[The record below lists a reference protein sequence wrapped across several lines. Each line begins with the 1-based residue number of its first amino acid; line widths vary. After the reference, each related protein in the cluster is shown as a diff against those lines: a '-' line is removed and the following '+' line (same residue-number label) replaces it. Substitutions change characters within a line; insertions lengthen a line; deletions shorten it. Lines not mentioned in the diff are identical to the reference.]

1 MVDVVVSVVI
11 GVMVDVVLN
20 VMVSVV
26 IGVMVSVVVSVVA
39 NSLIYNL
46 SQNQYRFYL
55 YKMRVVKTG
64 RVVLLPIF

>member
-1 MVDVVVSVVI
+1 MVDVVV
-11 GVMVDVVLN
+11 DVV
-20 VMVSVV
+20 V
-26 IGVMVSVVVSVVA
+26 

-64 RVVLLPIF
+64 RVVSSPIF

>member
-1 MVDVVVSVVI
+1 MNVIVDLVVDLVV
-11 GVMVDVVLN
+11 N
-20 VMVSVV
+20 VMVNVV
-26 IGVMVSVVVSVVA
+26 VNVMVNVTT
-39 NSLIYNL
+39 NSLIYSM

>member
-1 MVDVVVSVVI
+1 MIDVV
-11 GVMVDVVLN
+11 
-20 VMVSVV
+20 
-26 IGVMVSVVVSVVA
+26 VSVVVSVVA

>member
-1 MVDVVVSVVI
+1 MVDVVVHVV
-11 GVMVDVVLN
+11 VDVV
-20 VMVSVV
+20 V
-26 IGVMVSVVVSVVA
+26 

-64 RVVLLPIF
+64 RVVSLPIF

>member
-1 MVDVVVSVVI
+1 MNVIVDLVVDLVVNVMVNVVVN
-11 GVMVDVVLN
+11 VMVDLVVN
-20 VMVSVV
+20 VTT
-26 IGVMVSVVVSVVA
+26 
-39 NSLIYNL
+39 NSLIYSM